1 MRHTTHKLTPEQK
14 ESLFHQHKDLI
25 YMIFCCN
32 GYMLRQQVR
41 KLFRLLS
48 GRNEK
53 DIEFDIAELICT
65 GFLLQKTINKDTR
78 TQMLY
83 LSKYPKSQFLNVDSR
98 DVAAVNWSEPKIFTQ
113 LFRIDYI
120 IEKLIP
126 DMKKQDLEIS
136 MDNIILYLNYNASNL
151 LLSNNQTDMVTFYNN
166 LWTAFA
172 ENDFQPTDDFFR
184 DLEIAQYDREMF
196 EAIQLKKGCEPAPCM
211 AKIRRDTE
219 MDSLNSDIEKSKQF
233 YSLKNFASHGF
244 YIESVKH
251 NIISICYFDSMNSIY
266 TKKLYQQLSYILL
279 MFQRYLN
286 NYNLHLCADVYT
298 WDEERAE
305 QLRNEENK
313 RAFDFYRQ
321 EWVEEN
327 KKHKIMKDIGIL
339 PSNWNS
345 ITVNYISGEVYSKYN
360 VHQ

>member
-1 MRHTTHKLTPEQK
+1 MPEGELYMRHTTQKLTPEQK

-126 DMKKQDLEIS
+126 DMKKQDLEI
-136 MDNIILYLNYNASNL
+136 
-151 LLSNNQTDMVTFYNN
+151 
-166 LWTAFA
+166 
-172 ENDFQPTDDFFR
+172 
-184 DLEIAQYDREMF
+184 AQYDREMF
-196 EAIQLKKGCEPAPCM
+196 EAIQLKKGCKPAPCM
-211 AKIRRDTE
+211 TKVRRDTE

-251 NIISICYFDSMNSIY
+251 NIISICYFDNMNSIY

-313 RAFDFYRQ
+313 RAFVFYRQ
-321 EWVEEN
+321 EWVKEN
-327 KKHKIMKDIGIL
+327 KKHKIMKDLGIL

-345 ITVNYISGEVYSKYN
+345 ITVNYVSEGLYSKYN